1 MNWRNVLPIGI
12 AQLNR
17 VMPCHRTVEPLGE
30 GSVGSGILTV
40 VGDHHVLGAVLS
52 SCSDIV

>member
-30 GSVGSGILTV
+30 GSVGSGVLTV
-40 VGDHHVLGAVLS
+40 VGDRHVLGAVLS